1 VSSGGPD
8 RVGPA
13 KFLPVHRKQPV
24 VAVRRRE
31 QIEFVDVGR
40 GLAPT
45 AAQGLTPPRPIDQ
58 DASHRLGRGAEK
70 VRTIVPLRLLAG
82 AEPRSGFTPR
92 CSMPPT
98 SNDSRNRGIPP
109 SPSLRRD
116 KKAPPSARLRC
127 RSGFTPR
134 PLKLRSTCRGVACDV
149 PGAAGERRPYSAWRE
164 QTVGLNCHGTSNDPA
179 MLDHWTACVR
189 NRGFESVAP
198 RRVPPVNLAASL
210 CLIRLRQ
217 QLGYSLR
224 QIWQLVLHE
233 IPDDL
238 IVDTFVAMDQAIP
251 QADDSWDFGNR
262 VHQRR
267 RFAGRVSQRL
277 ADDLEFAL
285 DRRGALAARRRPE
298 HLEAFD
304 AVPVT

>member
-1 VSSGGPD
+1 MSSGGPD

-24 VAVRRRE
+24 VVVRRRE

-116 KKAPPSARLRC
+116 KKAPPTRAGVC
-127 RSGFTPR
+127 PR
-134 PLKLRSTCRGVACDV
+134 PLGVRPALTR
-149 PGAAGERRPYSAWRE
+149 PGGGRAP
-164 QTVGLNCHGTSNDPA
+164 
-179 MLDHWTACVR
+179 VR
-189 NRGFESVAP
+189 NP
-198 RRVPPVNLAASL
+198 RTPSHSSLRLELRMQTRAGIVPPA
-210 CLIRLRQ
+210 
-217 QLGYSLR
+217 
-224 QIWQLVLHE
+224 
-233 IPDDL
+233 
-238 IVDTFVAMDQAIP
+238 
-251 QADDSWDFGNR
+251 FG
-262 VHQRR
+262 RR
-267 RFAGRVSQRL
+267 A
-277 ADDLEFAL
+277 
-285 DRRGALAARRRPE
+285 
-298 HLEAFD
+298 
-304 AVPVT
+304 